1 MSEDDG
7 NIKIILIGNSGV
19 GKTAI
24 IHRFDIDKFIKDIAS
39 TISSSFIVKPIE
51 LDGKKLLLNIW
62 DTAGQERFRSLNK
75 LFIKN
80 SNIIIFVYDVTV
92 RESFEQL
99 NFWKDLVIDEINE
112 GVILGLAGNKVDKI
126 EEEGIEEEV
135 SKEEGKKLAEK
146 WGAHFSLISAKK
158 DKSGIDNFF
167 IELVNIY
174 LEKPN
179 LRQRKNS
186 VKLNK
191 KDFNNKSA
199 KLNKLFYNYIYYR
212 SNNIISIY
220 IYYYNFLI

>member
-24 IHRFDIDKFIKDIAS
+24 INRFYLDKFNKDLES
-39 TISSSFIVKPIE
+39 TISSSFIVKSID

-62 DTAGQERFRSLNK
+62 DTAGQEKFRSLNR

-92 RESFEQL
+92 RKSFEQL
-99 NFWKDLVIDEINE
+99 NFWYELVTDDINE
-112 GVILGLAGNKVDKI
+112 GVVLGLAGNKVDKTQ
-126 EEEGIEEEV
+126 EDGIEEEV

-146 WGAHFSLISAKK
+146 WGAQFSLISAKM
-158 DKSGIDNFF
+158 DKLGIDNFF
-167 IELVNIY
+167 IKLVNNYI
-174 LEKPN
+174 EKPN
-179 LRQRKNS
+179 LKQRKIS

-191 KDFNNKSA
+191 KDFKNKKAKIKCCAQNN
-199 KLNKLFYNYIYYR
+199 N
-212 SNNIISIY
+212 
-220 IYYYNFLI
+220 

>member
-1 MSEDDG
+1 MSEDDE

-24 IHRFDIDKFIKDIAS
+24 IYRFDIDKFIKDIAS
-39 TISSSFIVKPIE
+39 TISSSFIVKPID
-51 LDGKKLLLNIW
+51 LDGKKFILNIW

-75 LFIKN
+75 LLIKN

-99 NFWKDLVIDEINE
+99 NIWKELVIDEINE
-112 GVILGLAGNKVDKI
+112 GVVLGLAGNKVDKI
-126 EEEGIEEEV
+126 EEDGIEEEV
-135 SKEEGKKLAEK
+135 SKEEGKKLAEE
-146 WGAHFSLISAKK
+146 WGAYFSLISAKM

-191 KDFNNKSA
+191 KDFNNKKA
-199 KLNKLFYNYIYYR
+199 KLKCCP
-212 SNNIISIY
+212 
-220 IYYYNFLI
+220 